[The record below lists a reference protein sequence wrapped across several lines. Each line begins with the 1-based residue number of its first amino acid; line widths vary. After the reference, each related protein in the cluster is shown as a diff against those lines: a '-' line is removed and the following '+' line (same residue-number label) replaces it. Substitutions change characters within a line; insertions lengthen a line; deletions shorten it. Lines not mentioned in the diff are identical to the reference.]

1 MKTEMK
7 PNSMKKGLELPS
19 ELLEKTTLKDAK
31 RITVYGN
38 ECGVVM
44 MNEAMT
50 AMQIIRTVD
59 MLNTVTLGLIRT
71 VDMLNTVTLGL
82 IMRLENAA
90 RLHEERCRKIAVPEE
105 LLDLA
110 GIPRK
115 APLHICAEEGE
126 IYITVADEDD
136 DDPVDALPSFLRDL
150 LDDCELDFGAL
161 RCLLESEELIHE

>member
-19 ELLEKTTLKDAK
+19 ELLEKTTLKDAE

-59 MLNTVTLGLIRT
+59 MLNTVTLGLI
-71 VDMLNTVTLGL
+71 
-82 IMRLENAA
+82 MRLENAA
-90 RLHEERCRKIAVPEE
+90 RRHEERCRKINVPEQ

-115 APLHICAEEGE
+115 APLRICADEGE
-126 IYITVADEDD
+126 IYITVADEED

>member
-7 PNSMKKGLELPS
+7 PNSMKTGLERPS

-50 AMQIIRTVD
+50 AMQIIRA
-59 MLNTVTLGLIRT
+59 

-90 RLHEERCRKIAVPEE
+90 KLHEDRCRKIAVPEE

-115 APLHICAEEGE
+115 APLRICADEGE
-126 IYITVADEDD
+126 IYITVADEED

>member
-7 PNSMKKGLELPS
+7 PNSMKTGLELPS

-59 MLNTVTLGLIRT
+59 MLNTVTLGLI
-71 VDMLNTVTLGL
+71 
-82 IMRLENAA
+82 MRLENAA
-90 RLHEERCRKIAVPEE
+90 RLHEDRCRKIAVPEE

-110 GIPRK
+110 GISRK
-115 APLHICAEEGE
+115 APLRICAEEGE

>member
-50 AMQIIRTVD
+50 AMQIIRA
-59 MLNTVTLGLIRT
+59 

-90 RLHEERCRKIAVPEE
+90 RLHEDRCRKIAVPEE

-115 APLHICAEEGE
+115 APLRICADEGE

-150 LDDCELDFGAL
+150 LDDCELDFGVL

>member
-7 PNSMKKGLELPS
+7 PNSMKKGLELPP

-59 MLNTVTLGLIRT
+59 MLNTVTLGLI
-71 VDMLNTVTLGL
+71 
-82 IMRLENAA
+82 MRLENAA

-115 APLHICAEEGE
+115 APLRICAEEGE

>member
-50 AMQIIRTVD
+50 AMQIIRA
-59 MLNTVTLGLIRT
+59 

-90 RLHEERCRKIAVPEE
+90 KLHEDRCRKIAVPEE

-115 APLHICAEEGE
+115 APLRICADEGE

-136 DDPVDALPSFLRDL
+136 DDPVDTLPSFLRDL

>member
-19 ELLEKTTLKDAK
+19 ELLEKTTLKDTE

-50 AMQIIRTVD
+50 AMQI
-59 MLNTVTLGLIRT
+59 IRT

-115 APLHICAEEGE
+115 APLRICADEGE
-126 IYITVADEDD
+126 IYITVADEED

>member
-19 ELLEKTTLKDAK
+19 ELLEKTTLKAAK

-50 AMQIIRTVD
+50 AMQI
-59 MLNTVTLGLIRT
+59 IRT

>member
-59 MLNTVTLGLIRT
+59 MLNTVTLGLI
-71 VDMLNTVTLGL
+71 
-82 IMRLENAA
+82 MRLENAA

-115 APLHICAEEGE
+115 APLRICADEGE

>member
-59 MLNTVTLGLIRT
+59 MLNTVTLGLI
-71 VDMLNTVTLGL
+71 
-82 IMRLENAA
+82 MRLENAA
-90 RLHEERCRKIAVPEE
+90 RLHEERCRKIALPEE

-115 APLHICAEEGE
+115 APLRICAEEGE

-150 LDDCELDFGAL
+150 LDDRELDFGAL

>member
-7 PNSMKKGLELPS
+7 PNSMKKGLELPT

-59 MLNTVTLGLIRT
+59 MLNTVTLGLI
-71 VDMLNTVTLGL
+71 
-82 IMRLENAA
+82 MRLENAA

-115 APLHICAEEGE
+115 APLRICADEGE

-150 LDDCELDFGAL
+150 LDDRELDFGAL

>member
-44 MNEAMT
+44 MNEAMS
-50 AMQIIRTVD
+50 AMQI
-59 MLNTVTLGLIRT
+59 IRT

-115 APLHICAEEGE
+115 APLRICADEGE

>member
-50 AMQIIRTVD
+50 AMQI
-59 MLNTVTLGLIRT
+59 IRT

>member
-7 PNSMKKGLELPS
+7 PNSMKKGLELPP

-59 MLNTVTLGLIRT
+59 MLNTVTLGLI
-71 VDMLNTVTLGL
+71 
-82 IMRLENAA
+82 MRLENAA

-115 APLHICAEEGE
+115 APLRICADEGE

-150 LDDCELDFGAL
+150 LDDRELDFGAL

>member
-7 PNSMKKGLELPS
+7 PNSMKKGLELPP

-50 AMQIIRTVD
+50 AMQIIRA
-59 MLNTVTLGLIRT
+59 

-105 LLDLA
+105 LLALA

-115 APLHICAEEGE
+115 APLRICADDGE

-150 LDDCELDFGAL
+150 LDDCELDFGVL

>member
-7 PNSMKKGLELPS
+7 PNSMKKGLELPP

-50 AMQIIRTVD
+50 AMQIIRA
-59 MLNTVTLGLIRT
+59 

-115 APLHICAEEGE
+115 APLRICAEEGE
-126 IYITVADEDD
+126 IYITVADED

>member
-59 MLNTVTLGLIRT
+59 MLNTVTLGLI
-71 VDMLNTVTLGL
+71 
-82 IMRLENAA
+82 MRLENAA

-115 APLHICAEEGE
+115 APLRICADEGE
-126 IYITVADEDD
+126 IYITVADEED

-150 LDDCELDFGAL
+150 LDDRELDFGAL

>member
-7 PNSMKKGLELPS
+7 PNSMKKGLELPP

-59 MLNTVTLGLIRT
+59 MLNTVTLGLI
-71 VDMLNTVTLGL
+71 
-82 IMRLENAA
+82 MRLENAA
-90 RLHEERCRKIAVPEE
+90 KLHEDRCRKIAVPEE

-115 APLHICAEEGE
+115 APLRICADEGE
-126 IYITVADEDD
+126 IYITVADEED

-161 RCLLESEELIHE
+161 RCLLESEALIHE

>member
-7 PNSMKKGLELPS
+7 PNSMKKGLELPP

-59 MLNTVTLGLIRT
+59 MLNTVTLGLI
-71 VDMLNTVTLGL
+71 
-82 IMRLENAA
+82 MRLENAA

-115 APLHICAEEGE
+115 APLRICAEEGE

-150 LDDCELDFGAL
+150 LDDCELDFGVL

>member
-7 PNSMKKGLELPS
+7 PNSMKKGLELPP

-50 AMQIIRTVD
+50 AMQIIRA
-59 MLNTVTLGLIRT
+59 

-90 RLHEERCRKIAVPEE
+90 KLHEDRCRKIAVPEE

-115 APLHICAEEGE
+115 APLRICADEGE

-150 LDDCELDFGAL
+150 LDDCELDFGVL

>member
-59 MLNTVTLGLIRT
+59 MLNTVTLGLI
-71 VDMLNTVTLGL
+71 
-82 IMRLENAA
+82 MRLENAA
-90 RLHEERCRKIAVPEE
+90 RLHEERCRKITVPEE

-115 APLHICAEEGE
+115 APLRICADEGE
-126 IYITVADEDD
+126 IYITVADEED

-150 LDDCELDFGAL
+150 LDDRELDFGAL

>member
-7 PNSMKKGLELPS
+7 PNSMKKGLELPP

-59 MLNTVTLGLIRT
+59 MLNTVTLGLI
-71 VDMLNTVTLGL
+71 
-82 IMRLENAA
+82 MRLENAA

-115 APLHICAEEGE
+115 APLRICADEGE

>member
-7 PNSMKKGLELPS
+7 PNSMKKGLELPP

-59 MLNTVTLGLIRT
+59 MLNTVTLGLI
-71 VDMLNTVTLGL
+71 
-82 IMRLENAA
+82 MRLENAA

-115 APLHICAEEGE
+115 APLCICADEGE
-126 IYITVADEDD
+126 IYITVADEED

>member
-50 AMQIIRTVD
+50 AMQIIRA
-59 MLNTVTLGLIRT
+59 

-90 RLHEERCRKIAVPEE
+90 KLHEDRCRKIAVPEE

-115 APLHICAEEGE
+115 APLRICADEGE

-136 DDPVDALPSFLRDL
+136 DDPVDTLPSFLRDL
-150 LDDCELDFGAL
+150 LDDRELDFGAL

>member
-7 PNSMKKGLELPS
+7 PNSMKKGLELPP

-59 MLNTVTLGLIRT
+59 MLNTVTLGLI
-71 VDMLNTVTLGL
+71 
-82 IMRLENAA
+82 MRLENAA

-115 APLHICAEEGE
+115 APLRICAEEGE
-126 IYITVADEDD
+126 IYITVADEED

-150 LDDCELDFGAL
+150 LDDRELDFGAL

>member
-50 AMQIIRTVD
+50 AMQIIRA
-59 MLNTVTLGLIRT
+59 

-115 APLHICAEEGE
+115 APLRICADEGE

-136 DDPVDALPSFLRDL
+136 DDPVDTLPSFLRDL

>member
-7 PNSMKKGLELPS
+7 PNSMKKGLELPP

-59 MLNTVTLGLIRT
+59 MLNTVTLGLI
-71 VDMLNTVTLGL
+71 
-82 IMRLENAA
+82 MRLENAA

-115 APLHICAEEGE
+115 APLRICAEEGE

-136 DDPVDALPSFLRDL
+136 DDPVDMLPSFLRDL

>member
-7 PNSMKKGLELPS
+7 PNSMKKGLELPP

-59 MLNTVTLGLIRT
+59 MLNTVTLGLI
-71 VDMLNTVTLGL
+71 
-82 IMRLENAA
+82 MRLENAA

-115 APLHICAEEGE
+115 APLRICAEEGE
-126 IYITVADEDD
+126 IYITVADEED

>member
-7 PNSMKKGLELPS
+7 PNSMKKGLELPP

-59 MLNTVTLGLIRT
+59 MLNTVTLGLI
-71 VDMLNTVTLGL
+71 
-82 IMRLENAA
+82 MRLENAA

-115 APLHICAEEGE
+115 APLRICADEGE
-126 IYITVADEDD
+126 IYITVADEED

-150 LDDCELDFGAL
+150 LDDRELDFDAL

>member
-59 MLNTVTLGLIRT
+59 MLNTVTLGLI
-71 VDMLNTVTLGL
+71 
-82 IMRLENAA
+82 MRLENAA

-115 APLHICAEEGE
+115 APLRICADEGE
-126 IYITVADEDD
+126 IYITVADEED

>member
-7 PNSMKKGLELPS
+7 PNSMKKGLELPP

-50 AMQIIRTVD
+50 AMQIIC
-59 MLNTVTLGLIRT
+59 T

-115 APLHICAEEGE
+115 APLRICAEEGE

>member
-7 PNSMKKGLELPS
+7 PNSMKKGLELPP

-59 MLNTVTLGLIRT
+59 MLNTVTLGLI
-71 VDMLNTVTLGL
+71 
-82 IMRLENAA
+82 MRLENAA

-115 APLHICAEEGE
+115 APLRICADEGE
-126 IYITVADEDD
+126 IYITVADEEG

-150 LDDCELDFGAL
+150 LDDSELDFGAL

>member
-7 PNSMKKGLELPS
+7 PNSMKKGLELPP

-50 AMQIIRTVD
+50 AMQI
-59 MLNTVTLGLIRT
+59 IRT

>member
-7 PNSMKKGLELPS
+7 PNSMKTGLELPS

-50 AMQIIRTVD
+50 AMQIIRA
-59 MLNTVTLGLIRT
+59 

-115 APLHICAEEGE
+115 APLRICAEEGE

>member
-7 PNSMKKGLELPS
+7 PNSMKTGLELPS

-59 MLNTVTLGLIRT
+59 MLNTVTLGLI
-71 VDMLNTVTLGL
+71 
-82 IMRLENAA
+82 MRLENAA
-90 RLHEERCRKIAVPEE
+90 RLHEERCRKIA
-105 LLDLA
+105 A
-110 GIPRK
+110 G
-115 APLHICAEEGE
+115 GGG
-126 IYITVADEDD
+126 
-136 DDPVDALPSFLRDL
+136 LP
-150 LDDCELDFGAL
+150 
-161 RCLLESEELIHE
+161 

>member
-19 ELLEKTTLKDAK
+19 ELLEKTTLKDAE

-38 ECGVVM
+38 ESAVVM

-50 AMQIIRTVD
+50 AMQI
-59 MLNTVTLGLIRT
+59 IRT

-115 APLHICAEEGE
+115 APLRICADEGE
-126 IYITVADEDD
+126 IYITVADEED
-136 DDPVDALPSFLRDL
+136 DDPADALPSFLRDL
-150 LDDCELDFGAL
+150 FDDSELDFGAL

>member
-7 PNSMKKGLELPS
+7 PNSMKKGLELPP

-59 MLNTVTLGLIRT
+59 MLNTVTLGLI
-71 VDMLNTVTLGL
+71 
-82 IMRLENAA
+82 MRLENAA

-115 APLHICAEEGE
+115 APLRICADEGE
-126 IYITVADEDD
+126 IYITVADEED

-150 LDDCELDFGAL
+150 LDDRELDFGAL

>member
-7 PNSMKKGLELPS
+7 PNSMKKGLELPP

-59 MLNTVTLGLIRT
+59 MLNTVTLGLI
-71 VDMLNTVTLGL
+71 
-82 IMRLENAA
+82 MRLENAA

-115 APLHICAEEGE
+115 APLRICADEGE
-126 IYITVADEDD
+126 IYITVADEEDN
-136 DDPVDALPSFLRDL
+136 DPVDALPSFLRDL
-150 LDDCELDFGAL
+150 LDDRELDFGAL